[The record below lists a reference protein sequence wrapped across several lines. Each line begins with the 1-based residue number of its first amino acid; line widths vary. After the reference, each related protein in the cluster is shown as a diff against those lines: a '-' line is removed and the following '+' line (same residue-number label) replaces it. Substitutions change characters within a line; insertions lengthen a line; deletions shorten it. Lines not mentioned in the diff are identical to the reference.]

1 MALNFEKYA
10 QEGNTFIKM
19 LAGNLG
25 HPEETG
31 RTGIILRAV
40 MHTLRDLLSF
50 GESLNMISQ
59 LPMFLKGLYVDGW
72 EYREKPAD
80 IRSKED
86 FYKEVERYQDQY
98 GEQKFD
104 WDKST
109 ADIVHGVLSSLR
121 KYISEGEM
129 QDISVQMPKAIKELF
144 REPVHH

>member
-10 QEGNTFIKM
+10 QEGNSFIKE

-25 HPEETG
+25 HPEEKG

-40 MHTLRDLLSF
+40 MHTMRDLLSF

-72 EYREKPAD
+72 EYREKAAD
-80 IRSKED
+80 IRTKED
-86 FYKEVERYQDQY
+86 FYKEVERHQEQY
-98 GEQKFD
+98 GEQRFD

-109 ADIVHGVLSSLR
+109 AEIVHGVLSSLK
-121 KYISEGEM
+121 KYISSGEM
-129 QDISVQMPKAIKELF
+129 EDISVQMPKAIKELF
-144 REPVHH
+144 REPVHQ